1 MIYNWRTDTW
11 LDDEVPERQA
21 AWMDRLVTI
30 VCVGLLALL
39 AAGVLALW
47 VIGAMR

>member
-1 MIYNWRTDTW
+1 MIHRWRTDTW
-11 LDDEVPERQA
+11 LADEVPEKQA

-39 AAGVLALW
+39 VAGVLALW